1 MTIKLFYP
9 ASYLPHKNHN
19 ILASSCIDSLLA
31 ELSIRIYLTTDRR
44 DITFSS
50 PNICLLGRLPRS
62 SCIQHLHESS
72 ALLFLSS
79 YESLGLPLVEASEA
93 QKPIICLD
101 RPYSRDLLGDSAYYY
116 SDNSSQS
123 LSIAI
128 KKFASES
135 KSPRRAILKQ
145 PKLCIDT
152 AWNMLVGAAD
162 QPNAKY

>member
-9 ASYLPHKNHN
+9 ASYLPHKNHH
-19 ILASSCIDSLLA
+19 ILVSSCIDALLA
-31 ELSIRIYLTTDRR
+31 ELNITICLTIDRG
-44 DITFSS
+44 DIDFSS
-50 PNICLLGRLPRS
+50 PNISLLGRLPRS
-62 SCIQHLHESS
+62 FCIQHLHKSS

-79 YESLGLPLVEASEA
+79 YESLGLPLVEACEA

-101 RPYSRDLLGDSAYYY
+101 RTYSRDLLGDSAYYY
-116 SDNSSQS
+116 SDNSAES

-135 KSPRRAILKQ
+135 KSPRLAILKQ
-145 PKLCIDT
+145 QKLSIGT
-152 AWNMLVGAAD
+152 AWNMLVAAAD